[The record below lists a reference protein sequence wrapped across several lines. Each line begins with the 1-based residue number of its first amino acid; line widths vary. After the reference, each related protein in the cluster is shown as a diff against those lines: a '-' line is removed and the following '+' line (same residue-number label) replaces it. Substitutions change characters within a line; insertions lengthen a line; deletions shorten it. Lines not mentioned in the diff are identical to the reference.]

1 VKAQIK
7 KAIAAGVGAGGS
19 TGGVKGGT
27 TYGKQ
32 QVHHIETK
40 VETNAYWENIECYTL
55 QNLLYIMKY
64 NLINLQF
71 KNKFPVIRLFRRISL
86 CIRNTS

>member
-1 VKAQIK
+1 MKAQIN

-27 TYGKQ
+27 TGDQ

-40 VETNAYWENIECYTL
+40 VMTKAY
-55 QNLLYIMKY
+55 
-64 NLINLQF
+64 
-71 KNKFPVIRLFRRISL
+71 
-86 CIRNTS
+86 

>member
-7 KAIAAGVGAGGS
+7 KAIAAGVGADGS

-32 QVHHIETK
+32 QIHHIETK
-40 VETNAYWENIECYTL
+40 VETNAY
-55 QNLLYIMKY
+55 
-64 NLINLQF
+64 
-71 KNKFPVIRLFRRISL
+71 
-86 CIRNTS
+86 